1 MAPRSFAG
9 NGEPFDT
16 SSGPH
21 RSKSEMFFFGKR
33 FEIYEG
39 FSLKEYFVNL
49 ATFLGDLCEIMLGDE
64 TVHV

>member
-1 MAPRSFAG
+1 MASLL
-9 NGEPFDT
+9 T
-16 SSGPH
+16 PH
-21 RSKSEMFFFGKR
+21 RALIAQSRRFLFFFGKR

-49 ATFLGDLCEIMLGDE
+49 ATFHGDLCEIMLGDE

>member
-1 MAPRSFAG
+1 MASLL
-9 NGEPFDT
+9 T
-16 SSGPH
+16 PH
-21 RSKSEMFFFGKR
+21 RALIAQSRRCSFFFRKR

>member
-1 MAPRSFAG
+1 MASLL
-9 NGEPFDT
+9 T
-16 SSGPH
+16 PH
-21 RSKSEMFFFGKR
+21 RALIAQSRRFFFLFGKR